1 MAKGG
6 SSIDDIVKAV
16 MAQIAKSR
24 PDVVSAARSTV
35 DDAGK
40 LASSAASAVKKAL
53 GKSKPK
59 VTSKTAK
66 TVTPKPSRSA
76 SKPMTKE
83 ERRLANKKAD
93 AELRASTAD
102 ARAEARAK
110 AKAERKAKNR
120 EEFLREEKKAIDE
133 RYTARTQRRLASV
146 AINQDLAKKFDALES
161 AQRVLGNRSGSF
173 EDKLDYVVKKRLE
186 KLKSEGYVLDKSEIK
201 ALKTATAEDLK
212 AKAIR
217 TKTNLTPAIADRIE
231 KLKKMSPAELDVE
244 GARMAFRRNLKDV
257 KTGRVPKDT
266 RSSAQIAREK
276 RITEQYEAAEAAKAD
291 KARNRV
297 TSNTS
302 RPKKELTAEEI
313 AENKR
318 FYNKNKGNKPKPQP
332 TKTPSPISSKWD
344 EEFGRSQEFL
354 SKNPPKT
361 LPDRNA
367 FGMTREEF
375 AAYKAKQAKGARVP
389 KKK

>member
-6 SSIDDIVKAV
+6 SAFDDIVKAV
-16 MAQIAKSR
+16 MAQIAKNR
-24 PDVVSAARSTV
+24 PEVVSAAKSTV

-59 VTSKTAK
+59 VASKTAK
-66 TVTPKPSRSA
+66 TVTPKPSKSA
-76 SKPMTKE
+76 SKPMTKA
-83 ERRLANKKAD
+83 ERRLVNQ
-93 AELRASTAD
+93 
-102 ARAEARAK
+102 RAEAERQAAIADGSAARAK

-120 EEFLREEKKAIDE
+120 EKFIKEEKKAIDE
-133 RYTARTQRRLASV
+133 RYTARTQRRLANV
-146 AINQDLAKKFDALES
+146 AINQELGKKFDSLE
-161 AQRVLGNRSGSF
+161 AAERLLGNRSGSF
-173 EDKLDYVVKKRLE
+173 EDKLDYVFKKRLE
-186 KLKSEGYVLDKSEIK
+186 QIKSDGYVLDKKELKI
-201 ALKTATAEDLK
+201 LKTSIAEDLK
-212 AKAIR
+212 EKAIR

-231 KLKKMSPAELDVE
+231 KLKKMSPAELDTE

-266 RSSAQIAREK
+266 RSSAEIVRER

-318 FYNKNKGNKPKPQP
+318 FYQKNKRNTSKPKP
-332 TKTPSPISSKWD
+332 TKTPSPVSAEYDRS
-344 EEFGRSQEFL
+344 FGRPPEFL

-361 LPDRNA
+361 LPERNA